1 MKTKFLLLLIS
12 TFLFIGCGNNK
23 QVDPALAGTIT
34 DPPAVEVAD
43 VRHDV
48 WESISKTDCIKVNK
62 GNVKSDHSHDDFSP
76 AVDSALCPGET
87 WSDVSGGAQNWL
99 VLDVFNGD
107 TYVVTTTVHW
117 SMPVAPWTPYK
128 DPISMD
134 SDGKPDG
141 ILTFTTN
148 GSAYNVAVTKE

>member
-34 DPPAVEVAD
+34 DPPAVEVAKVAD

-62 GNVKSDHSHDDFSP
+62 GNVKP
-76 AVDSALCPGET
+76 ALLPIEWSGEKLGLMYM
-87 WSDVSGGAQNWL
+87 SI
-99 VLDVFNGD
+99 GD
-107 TYVVTTTVHW
+107 Y
-117 SMPVAPWTPYK
+117 
-128 DPISMD
+128 
-134 SDGKPDG
+134 
-141 ILTFTTN
+141 ILIN
-148 GSAYNVAVTKE
+148 IVNLIA